1 MFQFFET
8 SQASGEPI
16 LLYRVTYGTGVADFL
31 ALTDA
36 EEDITV
42 SGVKYLG
49 RQAIQCPPIT
59 ASGTLDKTTLELI
72 VALDSPLTELFRT
85 AVPDNVIVLRI
96 MRAHYG
102 DVVDGGLDP
111 AQIRQIWGGRI
122 LNFGVDDG
130 YQVTLSCEPFGTSI
144 RRTGLRR
151 PYSTGCPHVLGGAAC
166 KVSLP
171 AFTVTSTALTVTANT
186 VTLPS
191 GWNGALPAAKFTRG
205 VLTFAG
211 PFGTVKRT
219 ILSVSGNTLVV
230 AGSLASLPVG
240 AAVSARLGCNHTTDD
255 CRTVFDNINNH
266 GGFPWIPT
274 ENPVGQKS
282 YFY

>member
-1 MFQFFET
+1 MFQIFET

-16 LLYRVTYGTGVADFL
+16 LLYRATYGPGVNDFL

-36 EEDITV
+36 ENDITI
-42 SGVKYLG
+42 SGVRYVG

-72 VALDSPLTELFRT
+72 VAFDSPLTELFRT
-85 AVPDNVIVLRI
+85 AVPDNVITLRI

-102 DVVDGGLDP
+102 DVADGVLDP
-111 AQIRQIWGGRI
+111 AQTRQIWGGRI
-122 LNFGVDDG
+122 LNFGVDAD

-151 PYSTGCPHVLGGAAC
+151 PYSLGCPHALGGAAC
-166 KVSLP
+166 KVNLS
-171 AFTVTSTALTVTANT
+171 AFTVATTASAVAANT
-186 VTLPS
+186 VTLPG
-191 GWNGALPAAKFTRG
+191 GWNGALPAAKFVRG

-211 PFGTVKRT
+211 PFGQVKRT
-219 ILSVSGNTLVV
+219 ILSVSGNTLTV
-230 AGSLASLPVG
+230 AGSLAALAVG

-255 CRTVFDNINNH
+255 CRTVFNNINNY
-266 GGFPWIPT
+266 GGIPWIPT
-274 ENPVGQKS
+274 ENPVGGKA